1 MRAEEQKGVAESLF
15 VGDGEISVFL
25 RSHDW
30 SQTPLGDIETWS
42 DSFKTAVQI
51 LLTELEQVKGENKTQ
66 IESLQPPQDCT
77 QTAAL
82 CQSAE
87 AERKQVEATLLKSE
101 KQSRDILESITDAF
115 FALDENWQ
123 FTYVN
128 QTAYALV
135 ARTPGD
141 LIGKSFWEEFPG
153 VNDSEFEQMHRR
165 VMQDRVAQSLTAFYP
180 DHDRWYEVH
189 TYPAANGV
197 TIYFRNVT
205 TQIQAKT
212 ALRQSEEKSRNIL
225 ESIAE
230 AFFALDQDWR
240 FSYTNQSAE
249 ALLDRPPGDLIGK
262 NLWEEYPGLTG
273 NELET
278 IYRSAMRD
286 RVSGKLTAFYPD
298 HDRWYEV
305 RTYPAAN
312 GIAVYFNNVTAQI
325 QAEESSRLSEA
336 RFRRIFESKMI
347 GMGIWNRSGEIID
360 ANDALLN
367 LIGYARQ
374 DLESGLLSWQE
385 LTPPEQHCLDEQA
398 LAEIAKSGTCS
409 SYEKEFI
416 HKQGQR
422 VPILVGAAR
431 FADTTETG
439 VFFTI
444 DLTERKAAQAQREN
458 LLQQEQAARAAAEEA
473 NRVKDEFL
481 AVLSHELR
489 SPLNPILGWT
499 RLLQN
504 GKLDPARQIEA
515 LTTIERNAK
524 LQSQLIEDLLDISR
538 IMQGKLTLT
547 KAPVSLAFVIY
558 AAAETVSLAAQ
569 ARNIQITLN
578 LGPEIIPIFGD
589 AARLQQVVWNLLTN
603 AVKFTANGGQ
613 VTVELRQVESQVGKV
628 CNQMAQ
634 IQVIDTGKGISP
646 QFLPFVFEYFRQQDG
661 STTRTFGGLGLGLA
675 IVKQIVELH
684 GGTVKA
690 ESQGEEQGATF
701 IVQLPLFQQAI
712 PLVSEPIYT
721 QADSET
727 SLKTIQVLLVDDDTD
742 TREFQTFLLE
752 QNGAK
757 VIPTASGLEALQVL
771 EQLIPDVIVSDIGM
785 PQMDG
790 YMLMQQIRS
799 RLPTRGGTI
808 PAIALTAYA
817 AEIDKERTIEAGFQM
832 HLTKPLEPEQFVS
845 AIVSLLKLNRV

>member
-15 VGDGEISVFL
+15 VGDGEISAFL

-42 DSFKTAVQI
+42 DSLKTAVQI
-51 LLTELEQVKGENKTQ
+51 LLTELDPVKGQNKTQ
-66 IESLQPPQDCT
+66 IESALPPQDCT

-87 AERKQVEATLLKSE
+87 AEAERKQVEETLLKSE

-180 DHDRWYEVH
+180 DHDRWYEVR
-189 TYPAANGV
+189 TYPATNGV
-197 TIYFRNVT
+197 TMYFRNVT
-205 TQIQAKT
+205 TQIQAET
-212 ALRQSEEKSRNIL
+212 ALRQSDEKSRNIL

-240 FSYTNQSAE
+240 FSYMNQSAE

-286 RVSGKLTAFYPD
+286 AYGRHCHRVSGKLTAFYPD

-347 GMGIWNRSGEIID
+347 GMGIWNRSGRIMD

-385 LTPPEQHCLDEQA
+385 ITPPKQHRLDEQA
-398 LAEIAKSGTCS
+398 LAEIAKSGTCP
-409 SYEKEFI
+409 SYEKEYI

-422 VPILVGAAR
+422 IPILVGAAA
-431 FADTTETG
+431 FADTTDTG

-444 DLTERKAAQAQREN
+444 DLTEHKAAQAEREN

-499 RLLQN
+499 CLMQK
-504 GKLDPARQIEA
+504 GKLDPARKIEA
-515 LTTIERNAK
+515 LATIERNAK

-547 KAPVSLAFVIY
+547 EAPVSLAFVIY
-558 AAAETVSLAAQ
+558 AAAETVSLAAE
-569 ARNIQITLN
+569 AKNIQITLD
-578 LGPEIIPIFGD
+578 LGPEIVPIFGD
-589 AARLQQVVWNLLTN
+589 AA
-603 AVKFTANGGQ
+603 
-613 VTVELRQVESQVGKV
+613 
-628 CNQMAQ
+628 
-634 IQVIDTGKGISP
+634 
-646 QFLPFVFEYFRQQDG
+646 
-661 STTRTFGGLGLGLA
+661 
-675 IVKQIVELH
+675 
-684 GGTVKA
+684 
-690 ESQGEEQGATF
+690 
-701 IVQLPLFQQAI
+701 
-712 PLVSEPIYT
+712 
-721 QADSET
+721 
-727 SLKTIQVLLVDDDTD
+727 
-742 TREFQTFLLE
+742 
-752 QNGAK
+752 
-757 VIPTASGLEALQVL
+757 
-771 EQLIPDVIVSDIGM
+771 
-785 PQMDG
+785 
-790 YMLMQQIRS
+790 
-799 RLPTRGGTI
+799 
-808 PAIALTAYA
+808 
-817 AEIDKERTIEAGFQM
+817 
-832 HLTKPLEPEQFVS
+832 
-845 AIVSLLKLNRV
+845 